1 MYSYRRNHPRGWSQR
16 RTQDCKP
23 AFLFSAPFLYGQ
35 LCAKQLSNIVLNGQI
50 LMGKKKKLVFTSVKC
65 SLVLAVHVAGFHLNA
80 RQCPLVK
87 VSFSAPR
94 KTIADYG

>member
-1 MYSYRRNHPRGWSQR
+1 
-16 RTQDCKP
+16 
-23 AFLFSAPFLYGQ
+23 
-35 LCAKQLSNIVLNGQI
+35 
-50 LMGKKKKLVFTSVKC
+50 MGKKKKLVFTSVKC